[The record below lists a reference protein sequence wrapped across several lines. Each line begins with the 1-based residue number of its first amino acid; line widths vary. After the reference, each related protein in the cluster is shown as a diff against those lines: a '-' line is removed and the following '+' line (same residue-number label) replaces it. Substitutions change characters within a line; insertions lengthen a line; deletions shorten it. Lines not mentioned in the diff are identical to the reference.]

1 MSIVNKVENTNVRE
15 KISLLWI
22 VVMFI
27 MAFADIFTFMLP
39 GFVSDLMTGNTPIKI
54 TQELMLVM
62 AIINTIPIG
71 MIFLSRVLKYKA
83 NRWANILAGVVTI
96 VYVIGGGSAYLHYYY
111 FGAVEILC
119 MLGII
124 WYSWKWKNPD

>member
-1 MSIVNKVENTNVRE
+1 MSIINKVENVNVRE
-15 KISLLWI
+15 RISSLWI

-27 MAFADIFTFMLP
+27 MAFADIYTFMMP

-62 AIINTIPIG
+62 AIVNTIPIG
-71 MIFLSRVLKYKA
+71 MIFLSRVLKHKA
-83 NRWANILAGVVTI
+83 NRWANILAGAVTI

-119 MLGII
+119 LLGII
-124 WYSWKWKNPD
+124 VYAWKWKNPD